1 MGKAANVG
9 IIVGLGAAAALGL
22 LLLSGKSS
30 AASASP
36 MPVTP
41 PEPVPDGGGA
51 GLQPDPNFPPDLPA
65 EINYVAFQTANLSVT
80 LENARKAATDKA
92 ACDML
97 MPVAQKLADTWVR
110 IDQSGNAAKLVGEC
124 QAAYLAARQAAQDA
138 NVQIAM
144 GCQLGGTT
152 AQSIKVTVDRVI
164 ATQTRLGALVNAGCR
179 TAPPEWPVDQ
189 QGQINYLSFNT
200 ADFYGKVQNWIQS
213 TSAESLDA
221 MVAAARQLDLAW
233 RTFDKDGAEKGWK
246 LEGDCGTAAKSAWA
260 QGLQSTARIL
270 NGIEQ
275 RELTDV
281 VALEEAKKALSA
293 MTVFTQTYSN
303 GCKAPLPNKET
314 TPCDSDIAWARD
326 IVAHVNGLRPLC
338 SGGDQAVCKEV
349 AMWDGQLVEKVS
361 SIFKACGTVPAD
373 LTAWYKEA

>member
-36 MPVTP
+36 MPVEP
-41 PEPVPDGGGA
+41 PEPTPDGGGGGGA

-65 EINYVAFQTANLSVT
+65 EINYAAFQSANLSVT

-92 ACDML
+92 ACDMVI
-97 MPVAQKLADTWVR
+97 PVAQKLADTWVR
-110 IDQSGNAAKLVGEC
+110 IDQSGNAAKLTGAC
-124 QAAYLAARQAAQDA
+124 QSAYVAARQAAQDA

-152 AQSIKVTVDRVI
+152 AEAITATVARVV
-164 ATQTRLGALVNAGCR
+164 ATQTRLGELYNAGCR
-179 TAPPEWPVDQ
+179 IAPPEWPADL

-200 ADFYGKVQNWIQS
+200 ADLYGKVQS
-213 TSAESLDA
+213 GDRDA
-221 MVAAARQLDLAW
+221 MIAAAKQLDLAW
-233 RTFDKDGAEKGWK
+233 QASDQDIAEKGWK
-246 LEGDCGTAAKSAWA
+246 FEGDCGAAAKAAYTQGRDSAMGIANGIA
-260 QGLQSTARIL
+260 QGTITQ
-270 NGIEQ
+270 EQ
-275 RELTDV
+275 
-281 VALEEAKKALSA
+281 ALDAAKKALA
-293 MTVFTQTYSN
+293 IMTIFTQTWSN
-303 GCKAPLPNKET
+303 GCKAPVPGGDA

-361 SIFKACGTVPAD
+361 AIYKTCSTVPAD
-373 LTAWYKEA
+373 LTAWYKEPVS